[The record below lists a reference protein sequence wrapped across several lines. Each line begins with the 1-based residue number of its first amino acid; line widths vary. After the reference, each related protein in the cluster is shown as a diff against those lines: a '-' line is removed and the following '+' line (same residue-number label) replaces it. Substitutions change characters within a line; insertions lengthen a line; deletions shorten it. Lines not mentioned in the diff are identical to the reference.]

1 MSSFSCEKIIDF
13 EYTENTQ
20 HKSADRKG
28 FSTDPNDHHHLYH
41 FHEDSG
47 WATRNPIP
55 TPSGVPKM
63 EMSSIPGFSSDLHER
78 YFSRK
83 PDVVDDAVQVTRDIT
98 TRFLNQTLA
107 ISTFDEFCI
116 LTWLVKRIPK
126 QFGSSDCWTG
136 SGGMSRY
143 SVIGILCPFFGEHSK
158 SSPNCICWPA
168 TVNRGMW
175 KFLYPLADR
184 CMLVIDNRFIELLS
198 TEKNCVFIKPHVME
212 ALKRCNEHWRPVFPF
227 PPRFSMDYIDPMDAF
242 LEKCFN
248 LVLRWARCFGLFE
261 RYPNK
266 TLFKPCNFMVQYGW
280 ITDTQYLT
288 VMEKFCEMRNGGL
301 THGQVSHMKD
311 ASVFVEKS
319 KQAFA
324 GTLQLPSFGP
334 RGQVRKHEMPPSMP
348 PFGAA
353 GPAYGPWCGGPPMG
367 YGSFHC
373 AGWQGPPGYMSTA
386 GCVPFGNAGPAYV
399 PGPAMHH
406 PGGCGGFP
414 GVPPNMGMAARPP
427 SPPPPQK
434 SISLLDN
441 HKRRE
446 DTMKHLET
454 PQGKKDLELHRK
466 QEIQQ
471 NVTCSSCKSD
481 LTIDCAACKERYL
494 SLDLVSYHQTTLSSK
509 SGMRIETRFSDVRQ
523 LQPDDAP
530 SADSGSKRG
539 RAEAE
544 QAGAKRG
551 RAEAKQAGA
560 SQCTSTKKKKKS
572 RSPRQT
578 EDTHVFVLDGRT
590 YCNKEDCECE
600 NGCQCGDH
608 HQDFKNW
615 HIQHCVNEGQQC
627 TCSERCFCSLGDR
640 CICKYHTSTG
650 GKDSNQ
656 YAPLFS
662 EPPDSFMELKSNLD
676 DLDADLEEG
685 DSPKEKN
692 DDAEKQSKGSRPKT
706 WEEYVDHSSWIGDS
720 IDASLHEDKDSAT
733 SAAQSTS
740 KVSGEQASSNS
751 GEQASSNSG
760 ERASSNTGENAESI
774 TCLCKKYCFCDTC
787 CIGFNP
793 GDPCRCIPTCTC
805 ARPMSQGGKGD

>member
-13 EYTENTQ
+13 VYTENTQ
-20 HKSADRKG
+20 HKSADGKG
-28 FSTDPNDHHHLYH
+28 FSTNPDDHHHLYH
-41 FHEDSG
+41 FCDDAG

-63 EMSSIPGFSSDLHER
+63 ELSSIPGYSSDLCEKCL
-78 YFSRK
+78 STQ
-83 PDVVDDAVQVTRDIT
+83 PDVRDAALEVTKDIT
-98 TRFLNQTLA
+98 TQFKNQTLA
-107 ISTFDEFCI
+107 ISTLDEFCV
-116 LTWLVKRIPK
+116 LTWLVKRNPK
-126 QFGSSDCWTG
+126 QLGSNDCWDSRG
-136 SGGMSRY
+136 ISRY
-143 SVIGILCPFFGEHSK
+143 SSTGIVCPLFGEHSK
-158 SSPNCICWPA
+158 SSPESICWPA
-168 TVNRGMW
+168 TVNRNMW

-184 CMLVIDNRFIELLS
+184 CMLVIDNRFIEILS
-198 TEKNCVFIKPHVME
+198 TDKNCVFIKPQVMQ
-212 ALKRCNEHWRPVFPF
+212 ALKKCNEHWRSVIPDV
-227 PPRFSMDYIDPMDAF
+227 RTDWANQADPLDVF
-242 LEKCFN
+242 LERCFN

-266 TLFKPCNFMVQYGW
+266 TLFKPYNFMVQYGW

-288 VMEKFCEMRNGGL
+288 AMEKFGEMRNGGL

-334 RGQVRKHEMPPSMP
+334 RGQVRKQEMPPSMP

-373 AGWQGPPGYMSTA
+373 APPGYMSTA

-414 GVPPNMGMAARPP
+414 GVLPNVGMAARPV

-434 SISLLDN
+434 TFSLRDN

-446 DTMKHLET
+446 DTMQHLGTE
-454 PQGKKDLELHRK
+454 QGKKDLKAYREL
-466 QEIQQ
+466 EIKQ

-481 LTIDCAACKERYL
+481 LTKDCTECKDRYL
-494 SLDLVSYHQTTLSSK
+494 ALDLVSYHQTTLRSK
-509 SGMRIETRFSDVRQ
+509 PGMRVENRFSDVRQ

-530 SADSGSKRG
+530 SAPP
-539 RAEAE
+539 
-544 QAGAKRG
+544 GAKRG
-551 RAEAKQAGA
+551 RAEAGQARA
-560 SQCTSTKKKKKS
+560 SKSTSAKKKKKS
-572 RSPRQT
+572 MSRRQT

-590 YCNKEDCECE
+590 YCNMEDCECG
-600 NGCQCGDH
+600 NGCQCGDY

-615 HIQHCVNEGQQC
+615 HAKHCVNEGQQC
-627 TCSERCFCSLGDR
+627 TCSERCFCSLGIR
-640 CICKYHTSTG
+640 CICRYHISTR
-650 GKDSNQ
+650 GKDSDED
-656 YAPLFS
+656 APRFS
-662 EPPDSFMELKSNLD
+662 EPPSLKSNLD
-676 DLDADLEEG
+676 NLDIALQKEDAPG
-685 DSPKEKN
+685 NKHDDDDSDWFGK
-692 DDAEKQSKGSRPKT
+692 A
-706 WEEYVDHSSWIGDS
+706 
-720 IDASLHEDKDSAT
+720 IDASLQNDEVTAT
-733 SAAQSTS
+733 LAAEPTS
-740 KVSGEQASSNS
+740 KVSGKIAD
-751 GEQASSNSG
+751 
-760 ERASSNTGENAESI
+760 SNTGENAESI
-774 TCLCKKYCFCDTC
+774 TCLCKKYCGCDMC

-805 ARPMSQGGKGD
+805 ALPMSQGGKGD